1 MQVSA
6 QVRAIQNYRK
16 RLRQSGVARFEVLGL
31 DSDKE
36 LIRAIARKLV
46 ESNAET
52 NKIRTS
58 LQKKVFAP
66 AKTKG
71 GILAALRRSP
81 MVGADLN
88 LKRQKATARKVD
100 L

>member
-16 RLRQSGVARFEVLGL
+16 RLTQKGVARFEVLGL

-36 LIRAIARKLV
+36 LIRALARKLV
-46 ESNAET
+46 EDNSET
-52 NKIRTS
+52 NEIRANLQNKVLAPTS
-58 LQKKVFAP
+58 
-66 AKTKG
+66 TKG
-71 GILAALRRSP
+71 EILAAFRNSP
-81 MVGADLN
+81 LVGSGILF
-88 LKRQKATARKVD
+88 KREKTSGRKIE